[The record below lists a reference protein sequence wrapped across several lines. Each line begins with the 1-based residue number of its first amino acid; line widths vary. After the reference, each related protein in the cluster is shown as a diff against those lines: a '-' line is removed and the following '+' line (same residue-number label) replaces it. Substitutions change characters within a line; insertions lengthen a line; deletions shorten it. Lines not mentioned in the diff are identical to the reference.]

1 MPADSH
7 PATRVHLLIAAAII
21 VLAVGCIYA
30 RAWDHSFVSYDD
42 PEYITENPHV
52 SGGLSVENV
61 RWAFTAFHSSNW
73 HPLTWITLMTDV
85 SLWGTDSAG
94 PFALTNAVIHALSSV
109 LLLAWLW
116 RFTGRPWLSVA
127 VAAVFALHPLRV
139 ESVAWATERKDV
151 LTALWWIAAM
161 WCYAL
166 YAQRGS
172 WRWYV
177 LLLASVVLG
186 VMSKPM
192 IVTLPC
198 ALLLLDVWPLDRA
211 GDRRRWPRLILE
223 KLPLFA
229 IVSLGAVLTLK
240 AQTAGDAVRSAT
252 QIALSVRLENA
263 LVAYVQYLRMTA
275 WPSGLCM
282 NYPHP
287 GLFAD
292 PHYPLWQWLGAAAL
306 LVAITAALVWLAWRR
321 GMRAP
326 LVGWLWYLGTLVPI
340 IGIVS
345 VGQVAWADRHTYL
358 PSIGLLIAVVWLAD
372 AAVRRLPPARAIVI
386 ACAALYLGACVGLA
400 WRQVG
405 YWRDST
411 TMWRRV
417 VQVNER
423 NWWAHGNLAGHY
435 AVAGRWELAVRH
447 NELAYQ
453 IRPSQD
459 LANILAE
466 SLVQYGVELGK
477 AGRLDAAIT
486 HLERALELNPAHPT
500 ARANLAYAKQ
510 LQQGG

>member
-1 MPADSH
+1 MTADTQ
-7 PATRVHLLIAAAII
+7 PATRVHLLIAAAVL
-21 VLAVGCIYA
+21 VLAVGSIYI

-52 SGGLSVENV
+52 SGGLSVENI
-61 RWAFTAFHSSNW
+61 RWAFTAFHSGNW

-85 SLWGTDSAG
+85 SLWGTDTAG
-94 PFALTNAVIHALSSV
+94 PMVLTNAAIHALSSV
-109 LLLAWLW
+109 LLLAWLA
-116 RFTGRPWLSVA
+116 RFTGRTWLSVA

-151 LTALWWIAAM
+151 LTTFWWIASM

-166 YAQRGS
+166 YARRGS
-172 WRWYV
+172 WRWYAM
-177 LLLASVVLG
+177 LLVSVVLG

-198 ALLLLDVWPLDRA
+198 ALLLLDVWPLRRT
-211 GDRRRWPRLILE
+211 GDRRRWLRLIVE
-223 KLPLFA
+223 KLPLLA
-229 IVSLGAVLTLK
+229 IVGLGAVLTLK
-240 AQTAGDAVRSAT
+240 AQTAGEAVRSAT

-287 GLFAD
+287 ALFAD
-292 PHYPLWQWLGAAAL
+292 PHYPWWQWLGAAFVL
-306 LVAITAALVWLAWRR
+306 IAITAALAWLAWRR
-321 GMRAP
+321 DLLPP
-326 LVGWLWYLGTLVPI
+326 LIGWLWYLGTLVPI

-345 VGQVAWADRHTYL
+345 VGQVAWADRHTYI
-358 PSIGLLIAVVWLAD
+358 PSIGLLIAVVWLC
-372 AAVRRLPPARAIVI
+372 AAFVRRLPPARSIVI
-386 ACAALYLGACVGLA
+386 AVAALYLGICIGLS

-405 YWRDST
+405 YWRDSVA
-411 TMWRRV
+411 MWRRV
-417 VQVNER
+417 VQVNDR

-435 AVAGRWELAVRH
+435 AADGRWAPAVRH
-447 NELAYQ
+447 NRRAYE

-459 LANILAE
+459 MANILAE
-466 SLVQYGVELGK
+466 SLVQQGVELGK
-477 AGRLDAAIT
+477 AGDLDAAIAN
-486 HLERALELNPAHPT
+486 LERALELNPAHPT

-510 LQQGG
+510 LRQGR